1 MKMKLSIQL
10 GLLLTLPLLYSCGK
24 GAKEEL
30 ITPDPDKLY
39 ELVDPFIGTGFH
51 GHTFPGAT
59 APMGMVQLS
68 PETRWEG
75 WDACAGYH
83 YDDDSLYG
91 FAHTHL
97 SGTGCSDLG
106 DVIFLPTIDSERY
119 TEHIDEERLP
129 KVGFSHDREEAHAG
143 YYSVELENGIK
154 AELTASSLMGVH
166 RYTYP
171 KGAEEASLLIDLVNI
186 KGDEIVE
193 SGLELTSESTLRGYT
208 ITNGW
213 VPRQHVYFAAHLS
226 RPIREAK
233 LFLNGEVVDGQIA
246 KGDSLRGILSLDAGA
261 EGIVEIF
268 VGLSQTSMQAA
279 EANLNAELSRRGT
292 TFNQVQADTEKQW
305 SALLSKVKV
314 KEGKKEDLTCLYTAL
329 YHSLVAPNRISDADG
344 SYRGMDD
351 EIHRA
356 SGMSYSTLSL
366 WDTFRAEHPLL
377 ALLYPE
383 VVPDLCRSMMQVYR
397 EGGEL
402 PIWPLYSGETR
413 TMIGYHAVSV
423 LADAY
428 LSGQLRDLDPLEV
441 LKAMIKSSNINKK
454 GSDAYTRVGFI
465 PANTHNESVS
475 CTLEYAYD
483 DWCIARMAEALGE
496 TEIADTYYRRARNY
510 IHLFDGSTKFFRG
523 RHEDG
528 SWGADFDPYEVSKDY
543 TEANGWQY
551 RFAPMHD
558 VEGMIA
564 LHGGADEMLNALDN
578 LFSDTTP
585 AGDLQD
591 ITGLIGQY
599 AHGNE
604 PSHHL
609 AFLYNYL
616 GRPSRTQE
624 LTRQILDE
632 LYDDTPEGI
641 SGNED
646 CGQMSAWYLFT
657 ALGLYPVTPA
667 SGELQITTPLFR
679 EVTLTLPKGQLTI
692 TTDKDPAEYPY
703 IRSISLNGKELHRLF
718 VTTEELAGGGT
729 LAYTLSDKP
738 VDDFVVE
745 ERPYSM
751 TRKDFVSPV
760 YSSDDITLFHDQ
772 VSVSLASATPGTRIY
787 YTIDE
792 GEKEEYTGTPITLTR
807 STTLRAYAE
816 KDGLDPSPTTTLIV
830 TKAEYA
836 QAQVVSAVADGASW
850 TLHAGAVDSTDQI
863 ATLPIIQS
871 GVCEQ
876 PSIEMRDR
884 EDLFAL
890 TFTGFIQIPE
900 TDVYEF
906 RLTSDDGSVLRIHD
920 RPIVLNDG
928 SHAFVSATGKV
939 ALSQGLHPFTL
950 LYWQGAEGKGLRLEY
965 RRRGQTDYTT
975 TTLKHK

>member
-1 MKMKLSIQL
+1 MNVKLSVGV
-10 GLLLTLPLLYSCGK
+10 GLCLCLQLLYSCGK
-24 GAKEEL
+24 GTKEEL
-30 ITPDPDKLY
+30 ITPNPDKLY
-39 ELVDPFIGTGFH
+39 EWVDPFVGTGFH

-193 SGLELTSESTLRGYT
+193 SGLEQTSESTLRGYT

-213 VPRQHVYFAAHLS
+213 VPGQHVYFAAHLS

-233 LFLNGEVVDGQIA
+233 LFLNGEKVDGQIA
-246 KGDSLRGILSLDAGA
+246 KGDSIRAILSLDAGD

-268 VGLSQTSMQAA
+268 VGLSQTSMEAA
-279 EANLNAELSRRGT
+279 EANLNAELSRCGA
-292 TFNQVQADTEKQW
+292 TFDQVQANTEKQW
-305 SALLSKVKV
+305 SSLLSKVKV

-356 SGMSYSTLSL
+356 SGVSYSTLSL

-377 ALLYPE
+377 TLLFPE
-383 VVPDLCRSMMQVYR
+383 VVPDLCRSMMQMYR

-428 LSGQLRDLDPLEV
+428 LSGQLGNLDPLEV

-454 GSDAYTRVGFI
+454 GSDAYSRLGFI

-496 TEIADTYYRRARNY
+496 TEIADTYYQRAQNY
-510 IHLFDGSTKFFRG
+510 THLFDGSTKFFRG

-564 LHGGADEMLNALDN
+564 LHGGAGGMLDALDN

-609 AFLYNYL
+609 SFLYNYL

-657 ALGLYPVTPA
+657 SLGLYPVTPA
-667 SGELQITTPLFR
+667 SGELQITTPRFR
-679 EVTLTLPKGQLTI
+679 EVTLTLPKGKLTI
-692 TTDKDPAEYPY
+692 TTDKDPVEYPY
-703 IRSISLNGKELHRLF
+703 IRSFNLNGKEIHRLF
-718 VTTEELAGGGT
+718 VTTEELAEGGS
-729 LAYTLSDKP
+729 LAFTLSDKP

-772 VSVSLASATPGTRIY
+772 VSVSLASATPGARIY

-792 GEKEEYTGTPITLTR
+792 GEKKEYTGTPITLTR
-807 STTLRAYAE
+807 SATLRAYAE

-836 QAQVVSAVADGASW
+836 QAQDVSSVADGADW
-850 TLHAGAVDSTDQI
+850 TLHAGAVESTDQI
-863 ATLPIIQS
+863 ASLPIIGH
-871 GVCEQ
+871 GVCKQ

-884 EDLFAL
+884 RDLFAL
-890 TFTGFIQIPE
+890 TFTGFIQVPE

-939 ALSQGLHPFTL
+939 ALSRGLHPFTL

-975 TTLKHK
+975 PTLKHK

>member
-745 ERPYSM
+745 ESPYSM

>member
-1 MKMKLSIQL
+1 MNVKLSVGV
-10 GLLLTLPLLYSCGK
+10 GLCLCLPLLYSCGK
-24 GAKEEL
+24 SAKEEL
-30 ITPDPDKLY
+30 ITPNSDKLY
-39 ELVDPFIGTGFH
+39 ELVDPFVGTGFH

-106 DVIFLPTIDSERY
+106 DIIFLPTIDSELY
-119 TEHIDEERLP
+119 TEHIDEQRLP

-213 VPRQHVYFAAHLS
+213 VPGQHVYFAAHLS

-233 LFLNGEVVDGQIA
+233 LFLNGEEVDGQSA
-246 KGDSLRGILSLDAGA
+246 KGDSIRAILSLDAGD

-268 VGLSQTSMQAA
+268 VGLSQTSMEAA
-279 EANLNAELSRRGT
+279 EANLNAELSRCGA
-292 TFNQVQADTEKQW
+292 TFDQVQADTEKQW

-329 YHSLVAPNRISDADG
+329 YHSLIAPNRISDADG
-344 SYRGMDD
+344 SYRGVDD
-351 EIHRA
+351 EIHRS
-356 SGMSYSTLSL
+356 SGVSYSTLSL

-377 ALLYPE
+377 TLLYPE
-383 VVPDLCRSMMQVYR
+383 VVPDLCRSMMQMYR

-428 LSGQLRDLDPLEV
+428 LSGQLGDLDPSEV
-441 LKAMIKSSNINKK
+441 LEAMIKSSNINKK
-454 GSDAYTRVGFI
+454 GSDAYTRLGFI

-496 TEIADTYYRRARNY
+496 TEIADTYYRRAHNY

-558 VEGMIA
+558 VDGMIA

-667 SGELQITTPLFR
+667 SGELQITTPRFR
-679 EVTLTLPKGQLTI
+679 EVSLTLPRGMLTI
-692 TTDKDPAEYPY
+692 TTDKDPAESPY
-703 IRSISLNGKELHRLF
+703 VRSISLNGKELHRLF
-718 VTTEELAGGGT
+718 ITTEELAGGGT
-729 LAYTLSDKP
+729 LAFTLSDKP

-772 VSVSLASATPGTRIY
+772 VSVSLASATPGARIY

-792 GEKEEYTGTPITLTR
+792 GEKKKYTGTPITLTR
-807 STTLRAYAE
+807 SATLRAIAE
-816 KDGLDPSPTTTLIV
+816 KDGLDPSPTTTLIA

-836 QAQVVSAVADGASW
+836 QAQDVSSVVDGARW

-863 ATLPIIQS
+863 ATRPIIGR

-890 TFTGFIQIPE
+890 TFTGFIQVPE

-939 ALSQGLHPFTL
+939 ALSRGLHPFTL

-975 TTLKHK
+975 PTLKHK

>member
-1 MKMKLSIQL
+1 MKNKLTLLL
-10 GLLLTLPLLYSCGK
+10 GLLLTLPLLYACDNSRG
-24 GAKEEL
+24 EEL
-30 ITPDPDKLY
+30 ITPDPTKLY
-39 ELVDPFIGTGFH
+39 EMVDPFIGTGFH

-59 APMGMVQLS
+59 APLGMVQLS

-106 DVIFLPTIDSERY
+106 DVIFLPITDSKGY
-119 TEHIDEERLP
+119 ADHIKDERLP
-129 KVGFSHDREEAHAG
+129 KVGFSHDRESAHAG
-143 YYSVELENGIK
+143 YYSVELDNGIR
-154 AELTASSLMGVH
+154 AELTAGSLMGVH

-171 KGAEEASLLIDLVNI
+171 KDSGETSLLIDLVNI

-193 SGLELTSESTLRGYT
+193 SGLEQTSESTLRGYT

-213 VPRQHVYFAAHLS
+213 VPGQHVYFAAHLS
-226 RPIREAK
+226 RPVRETK
-233 LFLNGEVVDGQIA
+233 LFLNGEEVNEQIA
-246 KGDSLRGILSLDAGA
+246 QGDSIRALLSLDAG
-261 EGIVEIF
+261 EDGVVEIF
-268 VGLSQTSMQAA
+268 VGLSQTSMEAA
-279 EANLNAELSRRGT
+279 EANLNAELSRCGK
-292 TFNQVQADTEKQW
+292 TFDQVCANTEKQW
-305 SALLSKVKV
+305 NDLLSKVKV
-314 KEGKKEDLTCLYTAL
+314 KEGNKEDLTCLYTAL
-329 YHSLVAPNRISDADG
+329 YHSLVAPNRTSDADG

-351 EIHRA
+351 EIHRG
-356 SGMSYSTLSL
+356 SGVSYSTLSL

-383 VVPDLCRSMMQVYR
+383 VVPDLCRSMMQMYR
-397 EGGEL
+397 EQGEL

-428 LSGQLRDLDPLEV
+428 LSGQLGDLDPKEV
-441 LKAMIKSSNINKK
+441 LEAMIKSSNINKK
-454 GSDAYTRVGFI
+454 GSDAYTRLGFI

-496 TEIADTYYRRARNY
+496 KEIADTYYQRAHNY

-564 LHGGADEMLNALDN
+564 LHGGAEEMLDALDN

-667 SGELQITTPLFR
+667 SGELQITTPRFR
-679 EVTLTLPKGQLTI
+679 EVTLTLPKGKLTI

-718 VTTEELAGGGT
+718 VTTEELVQGGT
-729 LAYTLSDKP
+729 LAFALSDKP
-738 VDDFVVE
+738 VDDFRE
-745 ERPYSM
+745 EEKPYSM

-772 VSVSLASATPGTRIY
+772 VSVSLATATPGATIY

-792 GEKEEYTGTPITLTR
+792 GEKKEYTGTPIILTR
-807 STTLRAYAE
+807 STTLQATAE
-816 KDGLDPSPTTTLIV
+816 KEGLNPSPTTTLIA
-830 TKAEYA
+830 TRAEYA
-836 QAQVVSAVADGASW
+836 PAMEVTSVADGANW
-850 TLHAGAVDSTDQI
+850 TLHAGSVESTDQI
-863 ATLPIIQS
+863 TALPTVGR
-871 GVCEQ
+871 GVTDQ

-890 TFTGFIQIPE
+890 TFTGYIEVPE

-920 RPIVLNDG
+920 RPVVLNDG
-928 SHAFVSATGKV
+928 SHAFVSATGKA
-939 ALSQGLHPFTL
+939 ALSRGLHPFTL

-965 RRRGQTDYTT
+965 RRRGETDYTT
-975 TTLKHK
+975 PTLKH

>member
-39 ELVDPFIGTGFH
+39 ELVDPFVGTGFH

-292 TFNQVQADTEKQW
+292 TFDQVQADTEKQW

-428 LSGQLRDLDPLEV
+428 LSGQLGDLDPLEV
-441 LKAMIKSSNINKK
+441 LEAMIKSSNINKK
-454 GSDAYTRVGFI
+454 GSDAYTRLGFI

-496 TEIADTYYRRARNY
+496 TEIADTYYRRAHNY

-528 SWGADFDPYEVSKDY
+528 SWGDDFDPYEVSKDY

-564 LHGGADEMLNALDN
+564 LHGGTDEMLDALDN

-646 CGQMSAWYLFT
+646 CGQMSTWYLFT

-667 SGELQITTPLFR
+667 TGELQITTPRFR

-718 VTTEELAGGGT
+718 VTTVELAGGGT

-807 STTLRAYAE
+807 SATLRAYAE
-816 KDGLDPSPTTTLIV
+816 KDGLDPSPTTTLIA
-830 TKAEYA
+830 TKAEYT
-836 QAQVVSAVADGASW
+836 QAQVVSAVANCASW
-850 TLHAGAVDSTDQI
+850 TLHAGAVESTDQI
-863 ATLPIIQS
+863 ATLPIIQR

-884 EDLFAL
+884 ADLFAL

-928 SHAFVSATGKV
+928 SHAFVSATGKI
-939 ALSQGLHPFTL
+939 ALSRGLHPFTL

-975 TTLKHK
+975 PTFKH

>member
-483 DWCIARMAEALGE
+483 DWCIARIAEALGE

>member
-1 MKMKLSIQL
+1 MKLSIQL

-30 ITPDPDKLY
+30 ITPNQDKLY

-129 KVGFSHDREEAHAG
+129 KVGFSHNREEAHAG

-213 VPRQHVYFAAHLS
+213 VLGQHVYFAAHLS

-246 KGDSLRGILSLDAGA
+246 KGDSIRAILSLDARD

-279 EANLNAELSRRGT
+279 EANLNAELSRCGT
-292 TFNQVQADTEKQW
+292 TFDQVQADTEKQW
-305 SALLSKVKV
+305 SGLLSKVKV

-377 ALLYPE
+377 TLLYPE

-428 LSGQLRDLDPLEV
+428 LSGQLRDLDTMEV
-441 LKAMIKSSNINKK
+441 LEAMIKSSNINKK
-454 GSDAYTRVGFI
+454 GSDAYTRLGFI

-496 TEIADTYYRRARNY
+496 TEIADTYYRRAHNY

-528 SWGADFDPYEVSKDY
+528 SWGDDFDPYEVSKDY

-558 VEGMIA
+558 VEGMIT
-564 LHGGADEMLNALDN
+564 LHGGTDEMLNALDN

-667 SGELQITTPLFR
+667 SGELQITTPRFR

-807 STTLRAYAE
+807 SATLRANAE
-816 KDGLDPSPTTTLIV
+816 KDGLDPSPTTTLIA

-836 QAQVVSAVADGASW
+836 QAQVVSAVANGASW
-850 TLHAGAVDSTDQI
+850 TLHAGAVESTDQI
-863 ATLPIIQS
+863 ATLPIIQR

-906 RLTSDDGSVLRIHD
+906 RLTSDDGSVLQVHD

-928 SHAFVSATGKV
+928 SHAFVSATGKI
-939 ALSQGLHPFTL
+939 ALSRGLHPFTL

-975 TTLKHK
+975 PTFKH

>member
-1 MKMKLSIQL
+1 MKLSIQL

-39 ELVDPFIGTGFH
+39 ELVDPFVGTGFH

-226 RPIREAK
+226 RPIQEAK

-246 KGDSLRGILSLDAGA
+246 KGDSIRGILSLDAGD
-261 EGIVEIF
+261 ERIVEIF

-292 TFNQVQADTEKQW
+292 TFDQVQADTEKQW

-428 LSGQLRDLDPLEV
+428 LSGQLGDLDPLEV
-441 LKAMIKSSNINKK
+441 LEAMIKSSNINKK
-454 GSDAYTRVGFI
+454 GSDAYTRLGFI

-496 TEIADTYYRRARNY
+496 TEIADTYYRRAHNY

-528 SWGADFDPYEVSKDY
+528 SWGDDFDPYEVSKDY

-564 LHGGADEMLNALDN
+564 LHGGTDEMLDALDN

-646 CGQMSAWYLFT
+646 CGQMSTWYLFT

-667 SGELQITTPLFR
+667 TGELQITTPRFR

-718 VTTEELAGGGT
+718 VTTVELAGGGT

-807 STTLRAYAE
+807 SATLRAYAE
-816 KDGLDPSPTTTLIV
+816 KDGLDPSPTTTLIA
-830 TKAEYA
+830 TKAEYT
-836 QAQVVSAVADGASW
+836 QAQVVSAVANCASW
-850 TLHAGAVDSTDQI
+850 TLHAGAVESTDQI
-863 ATLPIIQS
+863 ATLPIIQR

-928 SHAFVSATGKV
+928 SHAFVSATGKI
-939 ALSQGLHPFTL
+939 ALSRGLHPFTL

-975 TTLKHK
+975 PTFKH

>member
-1 MKMKLSIQL
+1 MKMKPSIQL
-10 GLLLTLPLLYSCGK
+10 GLLLTLSLLCSCGK
-24 GAKEEL
+24 GTKEEL

-39 ELVDPFIGTGFH
+39 ELVDPFVGTGFH

-193 SGLELTSESTLRGYT
+193 SGLEQTSESTLRGYT

-226 RPIREAK
+226 RPIREAR
-233 LFLNGEVVDGQIA
+233 LFLNGEEVDGQVA
-246 KGDSLRGILSLDAGA
+246 KGDSIRAMLSLDAGD

-268 VGLSQTSMQAA
+268 VGLSQTSMEAA
-279 EANLNAELSRRGT
+279 EANLNAELSRCGA
-292 TFNQVQADTEKQW
+292 TFDQVQADTEKQW
-305 SALLSKVKV
+305 SSLLSKVQV

-329 YHSLVAPNRISDADG
+329 YHALIAPNRISDADG

-356 SGMSYSTLSL
+356 SSVSYSTLSL

-377 ALLYPE
+377 TLLYPE
-383 VVPDLCRSMMQVYR
+383 VVPDLCRSMMQMYR

-428 LSGQLRDLDPLEV
+428 LSGQLGNLDPLEV

-454 GSDAYTRVGFI
+454 GSDAYSRLGFI

-496 TEIADTYYRRARNY
+496 TEIADTYYQRAQNY
-510 IHLFDGSTKFFRG
+510 THLFDGSTKFFRG

-564 LHGGADEMLNALDN
+564 LYGGAGGMLDALDN

-609 AFLYNYL
+609 SFLYNYL

-657 ALGLYPVTPA
+657 SLGLYPVTPA
-667 SGELQITTPLFR
+667 SGELQITTPRFR
-679 EVTLTLPKGQLTI
+679 EVTLTLPKGKLTI

-703 IRSISLNGKELHRLF
+703 VRFNSLNGKELHRLF
-718 VTTEELAGGGT
+718 VTIKELTEGGT
-729 LAYTLSDKP
+729 LAFTLSDKP

-772 VSVSLASATPGTRIY
+772 VSVSLASATPGARIY

-792 GEKEEYTGTPITLTR
+792 GEKKEYTGTPITLTR
-807 STTLRAYAE
+807 SATLRANAE
-816 KDGLDPSPTTTLIV
+816 KDGLDPSPTTTLIA

-836 QAQVVSAVADGASW
+836 QAQDVSSVADGASW
-850 TLHAGAVDSTDQI
+850 TLHAGAVESTDQI
-863 ATLPIIQS
+863 ATLPIIGR

-890 TFTGFIQIPE
+890 TFTGFIQVPE
-900 TDVYEF
+900 TNVYEF

-928 SHAFVSATGKV
+928 SHAFVSATGKA
-939 ALSQGLHPFTL
+939 ALSRGLHPFTL

-975 TTLKHK
+975 PTLKH

>member
-39 ELVDPFIGTGFH
+39 ELVDLFVGTGFH

-143 YYSVELENGIK
+143 YYSVELENGTK

-246 KGDSLRGILSLDAGA
+246 KGDSIRGILSLDAGA

-292 TFNQVQADTEKQW
+292 TFDQVQADTEKQW

-356 SGMSYSTLSL
+356 SGVSYSTLSL

-377 ALLYPE
+377 TLLYPE
-383 VVPDLCRSMMQVYR
+383 VVPDLCRSMMQMYR

-428 LSGQLRDLDPLEV
+428 LSGQLGDLDPLEV
-441 LKAMIKSSNINKK
+441 LEAMIKSSNINKK
-454 GSDAYTRVGFI
+454 GSDAYTRLGFI

-496 TEIADTYYRRARNY
+496 TEIADTYYRRAHNY

-523 RHEDG
+523 RYEDG
-528 SWGADFDPYEVSKDY
+528 SWGDDFDPYEVSKDY

-564 LHGGADEMLNALDN
+564 LHGGTDEMLDALDN

-632 LYDDTPEGI
+632 LYDDTPDGI

-667 SGELQITTPLFR
+667 SGELQITTPRFR

-807 STTLRAYAE
+807 STTLRANAE
-816 KDGLDPSPTTTLIV
+816 KDGLDPSLTTTLIA

-836 QAQVVSAVADGASW
+836 QAQVVSAVANGASW
-850 TLHAGAVDSTDQI
+850 TLHAGAVESTDQI
-863 ATLPIIQS
+863 ATLPIIQR

-920 RPIVLNDG
+920 RPIVLNDS
-928 SHAFVSATGKV
+928 SHAFVSATGKI
-939 ALSQGLHPFTL
+939 ALSRGLHPFTL

-975 TTLKHK
+975 PTFKH

>member
-39 ELVDPFIGTGFH
+39 ELVDPFVGTGFH

-226 RPIREAK
+226 RPIQEAK

-246 KGDSLRGILSLDAGA
+246 KGDSIRGILSLDAGD
-261 EGIVEIF
+261 ERIVEIF

-292 TFNQVQADTEKQW
+292 TFDQVQADTEKQW

-428 LSGQLRDLDPLEV
+428 LSGQLGDLDPLEV
-441 LKAMIKSSNINKK
+441 LEAMIKSSNINKK
-454 GSDAYTRVGFI
+454 GSDAYTRLGFI

-496 TEIADTYYRRARNY
+496 TEIADTYYRRAHNY

-528 SWGADFDPYEVSKDY
+528 SWGDDFDPYEVSKDY

-564 LHGGADEMLNALDN
+564 LHGGTDEMLDALDN

-646 CGQMSAWYLFT
+646 CGQMSTWYLFT

-667 SGELQITTPLFR
+667 TGELQITTPRFR

-718 VTTEELAGGGT
+718 VTTVELAGGGT

-807 STTLRAYAE
+807 SATLRAYAE
-816 KDGLDPSPTTTLIV
+816 KDGLDPSPTTTLIA
-830 TKAEYA
+830 TKAEYT
-836 QAQVVSAVADGASW
+836 QAQVVSAVANCASW
-850 TLHAGAVDSTDQI
+850 TLHAGAVESTDQI
-863 ATLPIIQS
+863 ATLPIIQR

-928 SHAFVSATGKV
+928 SHAFVSATGKI
-939 ALSQGLHPFTL
+939 ALSRGLHPFTL

-975 TTLKHK
+975 PTFKH

>member
-1 MKMKLSIQL
+1 MKLSIQL

-30 ITPDPDKLY
+30 ITPNQDKLY

-68 PETRWEG
+68 PETRWED

-213 VPRQHVYFAAHLS
+213 VPGQHVYFAAHLS

-233 LFLNGEVVDGQIA
+233 LFLNGEVVNGQIA
-246 KGDSLRGILSLDAGA
+246 KGDSIRAILSLDAGA

-292 TFNQVQADTEKQW
+292 TFDQVQADTEKQW

-314 KEGKKEDLTCLYTAL
+314 REGKKEDLTCLYTAL
-329 YHSLVAPNRISDADG
+329 YHALIAPNRISDADG

-356 SGMSYSTLSL
+356 SGVSYSTLSL

-428 LSGQLRDLDPLEV
+428 LSGQLGDLDPLEV
-441 LKAMIKSSNINKK
+441 LEAMIKSSNINKK
-454 GSDAYTRVGFI
+454 GSDAYTRLGFI

-483 DWCIARMAEALGE
+483 DWCIDRMAEALGE
-496 TEIADTYYRRARNY
+496 TEIADTYYRRAHNY

-528 SWGADFDPYEVSKDY
+528 SWGDDFDPYEVSKDY

-564 LHGGADEMLNALDN
+564 LHGGTDEMLDALDN

-667 SGELQITTPLFR
+667 SGELQITTPRFR

-718 VTTEELAGGGT
+718 VTTVELAGGGT

-807 STTLRAYAE
+807 SATLRANAE
-816 KDGLDPSPTTTLIV
+816 KDGLDPSPTTTLIA

-836 QAQVVSAVADGASW
+836 QAQVVPAVANCASW
-850 TLHAGAVDSTDQI
+850 TLHAGAVESTDQI

-928 SHAFVSATGKV
+928 SHAFVSATGKI
-939 ALSQGLHPFTL
+939 ALSRGLHPFTL
-950 LYWQGAEGKGLRLEY
+950 LYWQGAEGKGLRFEY

-975 TTLKHK
+975 PTFKH

>member
-1 MKMKLSIQL
+1 MKLSIQL

-24 GAKEEL
+24 DAKEEL
-30 ITPDPDKLY
+30 ITLDPDKLY
-39 ELVDPFIGTGFH
+39 ELVDPFVGTGFH

-213 VPRQHVYFAAHLS
+213 VPRQHVYFAVHLS

-246 KGDSLRGILSLDAGA
+246 KGDSIRGILSLDAGA

-329 YHSLVAPNRISDADG
+329 YHALVAPNRISDADG

-356 SGMSYSTLSL
+356 SGVSYSTLSL

-377 ALLYPE
+377 TLLYPE
-383 VVPDLCRSMMQVYR
+383 VVPDLCRSMMQMYR

-428 LSGQLRDLDPLEV
+428 LSGQLGDLDPLEV
-441 LKAMIKSSNINKK
+441 LGAMIKSSNINKK
-454 GSDAYTRVGFI
+454 GSDAYTRLGFI

-496 TEIADTYYRRARNY
+496 TEIADTYYQRAHNY

-528 SWGADFDPYEVSKDY
+528 SWGDDFDPYEVSKDY

-564 LHGGADEMLNALDN
+564 LYGGTDEMLNALNN

-667 SGELQITTPLFR
+667 SGELQITTPRFR

-772 VSVSLASATPGTRIY
+772 MSVSLASATPGTRIY

-807 STTLRAYAE
+807 NATLRANAE
-816 KDGLDPSPTTTLIV
+816 KDGLDPSPTTTLIA
-830 TKAEYA
+830 TKAEYV

-863 ATLPIIQS
+863 ATLPIIQR

-928 SHAFVSATGKV
+928 SHAFVSATGKI
-939 ALSQGLHPFTL
+939 ALSRGLHPFTL

-975 TTLKHK
+975 PTLKH

>member
-1 MKMKLSIQL
+1 MKLSIQL

-39 ELVDPFIGTGFH
+39 ELVDPFVGTGFH

-143 YYSVELENGIK
+143 YYSVELENGTK

-233 LFLNGEVVDGQIA
+233 LFLNGEEVNGQIA
-246 KGDSLRGILSLDAGA
+246 KGDSIRAILSLDAGA

-279 EANLNAELSRRGT
+279 EANLNAELSRCGT
-292 TFNQVQADTEKQW
+292 TFDQVQADTEKQW
-305 SALLSKVKV
+305 SGLLSKVKV

-428 LSGQLRDLDPLEV
+428 LSGQLRDLDTMEV
-441 LKAMIKSSNINKK
+441 LEAMIKSSNINKK
-454 GSDAYTRVGFI
+454 GSDAYTRLGFI

-496 TEIADTYYRRARNY
+496 TEIADTYYRRAHNY

-528 SWGADFDPYEVSKDY
+528 SWGDDFDPYGVSKDY

-558 VEGMIA
+558 VEGMIT
-564 LHGGADEMLNALDN
+564 LHGGTDEMLNALDN

-667 SGELQITTPLFR
+667 SGELQITTPRFR

-807 STTLRAYAE
+807 SATLRANAE
-816 KDGLDPSPTTTLIV
+816 KDGLDPSPTTTLIA
-830 TKAEYA
+830 TKAEYV

-850 TLHAGAVDSTDQI
+850 TLHAGAVESTDQI
-863 ATLPIIQS
+863 TTLPIIQR

-906 RLTSDDGSVLRIHD
+906 RLTSDDGSVLQVHD

-928 SHAFVSATGKV
+928 SHAFVSATGKI
-939 ALSQGLHPFTL
+939 ALSRGLHPFTL

-975 TTLKHK
+975 PTFKH

>member
-1 MKMKLSIQL
+1 MKLSIQL

-39 ELVDPFIGTGFH
+39 ELVDPFVGTGFH

-143 YYSVELENGIK
+143 YYSVELENGTK

-246 KGDSLRGILSLDAGA
+246 KGDSIRGILSLDAGA

-292 TFNQVQADTEKQW
+292 TFDQVQADTEKQW

-413 TMIGYHAVSV
+413 TMIGYHAVSA

-428 LSGQLRDLDPLEV
+428 LSGQLGDLDPLEV
-441 LKAMIKSSNINKK
+441 LEAMIKSSNINKK
-454 GSDAYTRVGFI
+454 GSDAYTRLGFI

-496 TEIADTYYRRARNY
+496 TEIADTYYRRAHNY

-528 SWGADFDPYEVSKDY
+528 SWGDDFDPYEVSKDY

-558 VEGMIA
+558 VEGMIT
-564 LHGGADEMLNALDN
+564 LHGGTDEMLNALDN

-667 SGELQITTPLFR
+667 SGELQITTPRFR

-703 IRSISLNGKELHRLF
+703 IRSISLNGKEVHRLF
-718 VTTEELAGGGT
+718 VTTVELAGGGT

-807 STTLRAYAE
+807 SATLRANAE
-816 KDGLDPSPTTTLIV
+816 KDGLDPSPTTTLIA

-836 QAQVVSAVADGASW
+836 QAQVVSAVANCASW
-850 TLHAGAVDSTDQI
+850 TLHAGAVEGTDQI
-863 ATLPIIQS
+863 ATLPIIQR

-928 SHAFVSATGKV
+928 SHAFVSATGKI
-939 ALSQGLHPFTL
+939 ALSRGLHPFTL

-975 TTLKHK
+975 PTFKH

>member
-428 LSGQLRDLDPLEV
+428 LSGQLRDLDTMEV
-441 LKAMIKSSNINKK
+441 LEAMIKSSNINKK
-454 GSDAYTRVGFI
+454 GSDAYTRLGFI

-496 TEIADTYYRRARNY
+496 TEIADTYYRRAHNY

-528 SWGADFDPYEVSKDY
+528 SWGDDFDPYEVSKDY

-564 LHGGADEMLNALDN
+564 LHGGTDEMLDALDN

-585 AGDLQD
+585 AGHLQD

-751 TRKDFVSPV
+751 PRKDFVSPV

-807 STTLRAYAE
+807 SATLRANAE
-816 KDGLDPSPTTTLIV
+816 KDGLDPSPTTTLIA

-863 ATLPIIQS
+863 TTLPIIQS

-890 TFTGFIQIPE
+890 TFTGFIQVPE

-928 SHAFVSATGKV
+928 SHTFVSATGKI
-939 ALSQGLHPFTL
+939 ALSRGLHPFTL

-975 TTLKHK
+975 PTFKH

>member
-30 ITPDPDKLY
+30 ITPNQDKLY

-68 PETRWEG
+68 PETRWED

-213 VPRQHVYFAAHLS
+213 VPGQHVYFAAHLS

-233 LFLNGEVVDGQIA
+233 LFLNGEVVNGQIA
-246 KGDSLRGILSLDAGA
+246 KGDSIRAILSLDAGA

-292 TFNQVQADTEKQW
+292 TFDQVQADTEKQW

-314 KEGKKEDLTCLYTAL
+314 REGKKEDLTCLYTAL
-329 YHSLVAPNRISDADG
+329 YHALIAPNRISDADG

-356 SGMSYSTLSL
+356 SGVSYSTLSL

-428 LSGQLRDLDPLEV
+428 LSGQLGDLDPLEV
-441 LKAMIKSSNINKK
+441 LEAMIKSSNINKK
-454 GSDAYTRVGFI
+454 GSDAYTRLGFI

-483 DWCIARMAEALGE
+483 DWCIDRMAEALGE
-496 TEIADTYYRRARNY
+496 TEIADTYYRRAHNY

-528 SWGADFDPYEVSKDY
+528 SWGDDFDPYEVSKDY

-564 LHGGADEMLNALDN
+564 LHGGTDEMLDALDN

-667 SGELQITTPLFR
+667 SGELQITTPRFR

-718 VTTEELAGGGT
+718 VTTVELAGGGT

-807 STTLRAYAE
+807 SATLRANAE
-816 KDGLDPSPTTTLIV
+816 KDGLDPSPTTTLIA

-836 QAQVVSAVADGASW
+836 QAQVVPAVANCASW
-850 TLHAGAVDSTDQI
+850 TLHAGAVESTDQI

-928 SHAFVSATGKV
+928 SHAFVSATGKI
-939 ALSQGLHPFTL
+939 ALSRGLHPFTL
-950 LYWQGAEGKGLRLEY
+950 LYWQGAEGKGLRFEY

-975 TTLKHK
+975 PTFKH

>member
-1 MKMKLSIQL
+1 MNVKLSVGI
-10 GLLLTLPLLYSCGK
+10 GLCLYLPLLYSCGK
-24 GAKEEL
+24 SAKEEL
-30 ITPDPDKLY
+30 ITPNPDKLY

-91 FAHTHL
+91 FAHTNL

-106 DVIFLPTIDSERY
+106 DMIFLPTIDSERY

-213 VPRQHVYFAAHLS
+213 VPGQHVYFATHLS

-233 LFLNGEVVDGQIA
+233 LFLNGEKVDGQIA
-246 KGDSLRGILSLDAGA
+246 KGDSIRAILSLDAGD
-261 EGIVEIF
+261 EGMVEIF
-268 VGLSQTSMQAA
+268 VGLSQTSMEAA
-279 EANLNAELSRRGT
+279 EANLNAELSRCGA
-292 TFNQVQADTEKQW
+292 TFDQVQADTEKQW
-305 SALLSKVKV
+305 SSLLSKIKV

-329 YHSLVAPNRISDADG
+329 YHSLIAPNRISDADG

-356 SGMSYSTLSL
+356 SGVSYSTLSL

-377 ALLYPE
+377 TLLYPE
-383 VVPDLCRSMMQVYR
+383 VVPDLCRSMMQMYR

-428 LSGQLRDLDPLEV
+428 LSGQLGGLDPLEV

-564 LHGGADEMLNALDN
+564 LHGGTDEMLNALDN
-578 LFSDTTP
+578 LFCDTTP

-609 AFLYNYL
+609 SFLYNYL

-667 SGELQITTPLFR
+667 SGELQITTPRFR
-679 EVTLTLPKGQLTI
+679 EVTLTLPKGKLTI

-703 IRSISLNGKELHRLF
+703 VRSISLNGKELHRLF

-729 LAYTLSDKP
+729 LAFTLSDKP

-772 VSVSLASATPGTRIY
+772 VSVSLASATPGARIY

-792 GEKEEYTGTPITLTR
+792 GEKKEYTGTPITLTR
-807 STTLRAYAE
+807 NATLRAYAE
-816 KDGLDPSPTTTLIV
+816 KDGLDPSSTTTLIT

-836 QAQVVSAVADGASW
+836 QAQDVSSVVDGVRW
-850 TLHAGAVDSTDQI
+850 TLHAGTVDSTDQI
-863 ATLPIIQS
+863 VTLPIIGR

-890 TFTGFIQIPE
+890 TFTGFIQVPE

-939 ALSQGLHPFTL
+939 ALSRGLHSFTL

-975 TTLKHK
+975 PTLKHK

>member
-1 MKMKLSIQL
+1 MNVKLSVGV
-10 GLLLTLPLLYSCGK
+10 GLCLCLPLLYSCGK
-24 GAKEEL
+24 STKEEL
-30 ITPDPDKLY
+30 ITPDPERLY
-39 ELVDPFIGTGFH
+39 ELVDPFVGTGFH

-143 YYSVELENGIK
+143 YYSVELDNGIQ

-226 RPIREAK
+226 RPIREAR
-233 LFLNGEVVDGQIA
+233 LFLNGEEVDGLIA
-246 KGDSLRGILSLDAGA
+246 RGDSIRAILSLDAGD

-268 VGLSQTSMQAA
+268 VGLSQTSMEAA
-279 EANLNAELSRRGT
+279 EANLNAELSRCGA
-292 TFNQVQADTEKQW
+292 TFDQVQADTEKQW
-305 SALLSKVKV
+305 SSLLSKVQV

-356 SGMSYSTLSL
+356 SGVSYSTLSL

-377 ALLYPE
+377 TLLFPE
-383 VVPDLCRSMMQVYR
+383 VVPDLCRSMMQMYR

-428 LSGQLRDLDPLEV
+428 LSGQLGNLDPLEV

-454 GSDAYTRVGFI
+454 GSDAYSRLGFI

-496 TEIADTYYRRARNY
+496 TEIADTYYQRAQNY
-510 IHLFDGSTKFFRG
+510 THLFDGSTKFFRG

-564 LHGGADEMLNALDN
+564 LHGGAGGMLDALDN

-609 AFLYNYL
+609 SFLYNYL

-657 ALGLYPVTPA
+657 ALGLYPVTPV
-667 SGELQITTPLFR
+667 SGELQITTPRFR

-772 VSVSLASATPGTRIY
+772 VSVSLASATPRATIY

-792 GEKEEYTGTPITLTR
+792 GEKKEYTGTPITLTR
-807 STTLRAYAE
+807 SATLRAYAE

-836 QAQVVSAVADGASW
+836 QAQDVSSVADGADW
-850 TLHAGAVDSTDQI
+850 TLHAGAVESTDQI
-863 ATLPIIQS
+863 ASLPIIGR

-890 TFTGFIQIPE
+890 TFTGFIQVPE

-939 ALSQGLHPFTL
+939 ALSRGLHPFTL

-975 TTLKHK
+975 PTLKHK

>member
-1 MKMKLSIQL
+1 MKLSIQL

>member
-1 MKMKLSIQL
+1 MKLSIQL

-24 GAKEEL
+24 DAKEEL

-39 ELVDPFIGTGFH
+39 ELVDPFVGTGFH

-129 KVGFSHDREEAHAG
+129 KVGFSHDHEEAHAG

-246 KGDSLRGILSLDAGA
+246 KGDAIRGILSLDAGA

-292 TFNQVQADTEKQW
+292 TFDQVQADTEKQW

-329 YHSLVAPNRISDADG
+329 YHTLIAPNRISDADG

-356 SGMSYSTLSL
+356 SGVSYSTLSL
-366 WDTFRAEHPLL
+366 WDTFRAEHHLL
-377 ALLYPE
+377 TLLYPE
-383 VVPDLCRSMMQVYR
+383 VVPDLCRSMMQMYR

-428 LSGQLRDLDPLEV
+428 LSGQLGDLDPLEV
-441 LKAMIKSSNINKK
+441 LEAMIKSSNINKK
-454 GSDAYTRVGFI
+454 GSDAYTRLGFI

-496 TEIADTYYRRARNY
+496 TEIADTYYRRAHNY

-528 SWGADFDPYEVSKDY
+528 SWGDDFDPYEVSKDY

-564 LHGGADEMLNALDN
+564 LHGGTDEMLDALDN

-667 SGELQITTPLFR
+667 SGELQITTPRFR

-718 VTTEELAGGGT
+718 VTTVELAGSGT

-807 STTLRAYAE
+807 SATLRANAE
-816 KDGLDPSPTTTLIV
+816 KDGLDPSPTTTLIA

-836 QAQVVSAVADGASW
+836 QAQVVSAVANCASW
-850 TLHAGAVDSTDQI
+850 TLHAGAVESTDQI

-928 SHAFVSATGKV
+928 SHAFVSATGKI
-939 ALSQGLHPFTL
+939 ALSRGLHPFTL

-975 TTLKHK
+975 PTLKH

>member
-1 MKMKLSIQL
+1 MKLSIQL

-39 ELVDPFIGTGFH
+39 ELVDPFVGTGFH

-226 RPIREAK
+226 RPIQEAK

-246 KGDSLRGILSLDAGA
+246 KGDSIRGILSLDAGD
-261 EGIVEIF
+261 ERIVEIF

-292 TFNQVQADTEKQW
+292 TFDQVQADTEKQW

-366 WDTFRAEHPLL
+366 WDTFRAEHSLL

-428 LSGQLRDLDPLEV
+428 LSGQLRDLDTMEV
-441 LKAMIKSSNINKK
+441 LEAMIKSSNINKK
-454 GSDAYTRVGFI
+454 GSDAYSRLGFI

-496 TEIADTYYRRARNY
+496 TEIADTYYQRAQNY
-510 IHLFDGSTKFFRG
+510 THLFDGSTKFFRG

-564 LHGGADEMLNALDN
+564 LHGGAGGMLDALDN

-667 SGELQITTPLFR
+667 SGELQITTPRFR
-679 EVTLTLPKGQLTI
+679 EVTLTLPKGKLTI

-703 IRSISLNGKELHRLF
+703 VRSISLNGKELHRLF

-751 TRKDFVSPV
+751 TRKDYVSPV

-807 STTLRAYAE
+807 SATLRANAE
-816 KDGLDPSPTTTLIV
+816 KDGLDPSPTTTLIA

-863 ATLPIIQS
+863 TTLPIIQS

-890 TFTGFIQIPE
+890 TFTGFIQVPE

-928 SHAFVSATGKV
+928 SHAFVSATGKI
-939 ALSQGLHPFTL
+939 ALSRGLHPFTL
-950 LYWQGAEGKGLRLEY
+950 LYWQGGEGKGLRLEY

-975 TTLKHK
+975 PTFKH

>member
-1 MKMKLSIQL
+1 
-10 GLLLTLPLLYSCGK
+10 
-24 GAKEEL
+24 
-30 ITPDPDKLY
+30 
-39 ELVDPFIGTGFH
+39 
-51 GHTFPGAT
+51 
-59 APMGMVQLS
+59 
-68 PETRWEG
+68 
-75 WDACAGYH
+75 
-83 YDDDSLYG
+83 
-91 FAHTHL
+91 
-97 SGTGCSDLG
+97 
-106 DVIFLPTIDSERY
+106 
-119 TEHIDEERLP
+119 
-129 KVGFSHDREEAHAG
+129 
-143 YYSVELENGIK
+143 
-154 AELTASSLMGVH
+154 
-166 RYTYP
+166 
-171 KGAEEASLLIDLVNI
+171 
-186 KGDEIVE
+186 
-193 SGLELTSESTLRGYT
+193 
-208 ITNGW
+208 
-213 VPRQHVYFAAHLS
+213 
-226 RPIREAK
+226 
-233 LFLNGEVVDGQIA
+233 
-246 KGDSLRGILSLDAGA
+246 
-261 EGIVEIF
+261 
-268 VGLSQTSMQAA
+268 
-279 EANLNAELSRRGT
+279 
-292 TFNQVQADTEKQW
+292 
-305 SALLSKVKV
+305 
-314 KEGKKEDLTCLYTAL
+314 
-329 YHSLVAPNRISDADG
+329 
-344 SYRGMDD
+344 
-351 EIHRA
+351 
-356 SGMSYSTLSL
+356 
-366 WDTFRAEHPLL
+366 
-377 ALLYPE
+377 
-383 VVPDLCRSMMQVYR
+383 
-397 EGGEL
+397 
-402 PIWPLYSGETR
+402 
-413 TMIGYHAVSV
+413 
-423 LADAY
+423 
-428 LSGQLRDLDPLEV
+428 
-441 LKAMIKSSNINKK
+441 MIKSSNINKK

>member
-1 MKMKLSIQL
+1 MKLSIQL

-39 ELVDPFIGTGFH
+39 ELVDPFVGTGFH

-143 YYSVELENGIK
+143 YYSVELENGTK

-246 KGDSLRGILSLDAGA
+246 KGDSIRGILSLDAGA

-292 TFNQVQADTEKQW
+292 TFDQVQADTEKQW

-428 LSGQLRDLDPLEV
+428 LSGQLGDLDPLEV
-441 LKAMIKSSNINKK
+441 LEAMIKSSNINKK
-454 GSDAYTRVGFI
+454 GSDAYTRLGFI

-483 DWCIARMAEALGE
+483 DWCIARMAQALGE
-496 TEIADTYYRRARNY
+496 TEIADTYYRRAHNY

-528 SWGADFDPYEVSKDY
+528 SWGDDFDPYEVSKDY

-564 LHGGADEMLNALDN
+564 LHGGTNEMLDALDN

-667 SGELQITTPLFR
+667 SGELQITTPRFR

-703 IRSISLNGKELHRLF
+703 IRSISLNGKEVHRLF
-718 VTTEELAGGGT
+718 VTTVELAGGGT

-807 STTLRAYAE
+807 SATLRANAE
-816 KDGLDPSPTTTLIV
+816 KDGLDPSPTTTLIA

-836 QAQVVSAVADGASW
+836 QAQVVSAVANCASW
-850 TLHAGAVDSTDQI
+850 TLHAGAVEGTDQI
-863 ATLPIIQS
+863 ATLPIIQR

-928 SHAFVSATGKV
+928 SHAFVSATGKI
-939 ALSQGLHPFTL
+939 ALSRGLHPFTL
-950 LYWQGAEGKGLRLEY
+950 LYWQGAEGKGLRFEY

-975 TTLKHK
+975 PTFKH

>member
-30 ITPDPDKLY
+30 ITPNQDKLY

-129 KVGFSHDREEAHAG
+129 KVGFSHNREEAHAG

-213 VPRQHVYFAAHLS
+213 VLGQHVYFAAHLS

-246 KGDSLRGILSLDAGA
+246 KGDSIRAILSLDARD

-279 EANLNAELSRRGT
+279 EANLNAELSRCGT
-292 TFNQVQADTEKQW
+292 TFDQVQADTEKQW
-305 SALLSKVKV
+305 SGLLSKVKV

-377 ALLYPE
+377 TLLFPE

-428 LSGQLRDLDPLEV
+428 LSGQLRDLDTMEV
-441 LKAMIKSSNINKK
+441 LEAMIKSSNINKK
-454 GSDAYTRVGFI
+454 GSDAYTRLGFI

-496 TEIADTYYRRARNY
+496 TEIADTYYRRAHNY

-528 SWGADFDPYEVSKDY
+528 SWGDDFDPYEVSKDY

-558 VEGMIA
+558 VEGMIT
-564 LHGGADEMLNALDN
+564 LHGGTDEMLNALDN

-667 SGELQITTPLFR
+667 SGELQITTPRFR

-807 STTLRAYAE
+807 SATLRANAE
-816 KDGLDPSPTTTLIV
+816 KDGLDPSPTTTLIA

-836 QAQVVSAVADGASW
+836 QAQVVSAVANGASW
-850 TLHAGAVDSTDQI
+850 TLHAGAVESTDQI
-863 ATLPIIQS
+863 ATLPIIQR

-906 RLTSDDGSVLRIHD
+906 RLTSDDGSVLQVHD

-928 SHAFVSATGKV
+928 SHAFVSATGKI
-939 ALSQGLHPFTL
+939 ALSRGLHPFTL

-975 TTLKHK
+975 PTFKH

>member
-39 ELVDPFIGTGFH
+39 ELVDPFVGTGFH

-143 YYSVELENGIK
+143 YYSVELENGTK

-246 KGDSLRGILSLDAGA
+246 KGDSIRGILSLDAGA

-292 TFNQVQADTEKQW
+292 TFDQVQADTEKQW

-413 TMIGYHAVSV
+413 TMIGYHAVSA

-428 LSGQLRDLDPLEV
+428 LSGQLGDLDPLEV
-441 LKAMIKSSNINKK
+441 LEAMIKSSNINKK
-454 GSDAYTRVGFI
+454 GSDAYTRLGFI

-496 TEIADTYYRRARNY
+496 TEIADTYYRRAHNY

-528 SWGADFDPYEVSKDY
+528 SWGDDFDPYEVSKDY

-558 VEGMIA
+558 VEGMIT
-564 LHGGADEMLNALDN
+564 LHGGTDEMLNALDN

-667 SGELQITTPLFR
+667 SGELQITTPRFR

-703 IRSISLNGKELHRLF
+703 IRSISLNGKEVHRLF
-718 VTTEELAGGGT
+718 VTTVELAGGGT

-807 STTLRAYAE
+807 SATLRANAE
-816 KDGLDPSPTTTLIV
+816 KDGLDPSPTTTLIA

-836 QAQVVSAVADGASW
+836 QAQVVSAVANCASW
-850 TLHAGAVDSTDQI
+850 TLHAGAVEGTDQI
-863 ATLPIIQS
+863 ATLPIIQR

-928 SHAFVSATGKV
+928 SHAFVSATGKI
-939 ALSQGLHPFTL
+939 ALSRGLHPFTL

-975 TTLKHK
+975 PTFKH

>member
-39 ELVDPFIGTGFH
+39 ELVDPFVGTGFH

-143 YYSVELENGIK
+143 YYSVELENGTK

-246 KGDSLRGILSLDAGA
+246 KGDSIRGILSLDAGA

-292 TFNQVQADTEKQW
+292 TFDQVQADTEKQW

-428 LSGQLRDLDPLEV
+428 LSGQLGDLDPLEV
-441 LKAMIKSSNINKK
+441 LEAMIKSSNINKK
-454 GSDAYTRVGFI
+454 GSDAYTRLGFI

-483 DWCIARMAEALGE
+483 DWCIARMAQALGE
-496 TEIADTYYRRARNY
+496 TEIADTYYRRAHNY

-528 SWGADFDPYEVSKDY
+528 SWGDDFDPYEVSKDY

-564 LHGGADEMLNALDN
+564 LHGGTNEMLDALDN

-667 SGELQITTPLFR
+667 SGELQITTPRFR

-703 IRSISLNGKELHRLF
+703 IRSISLNGKEVHRLF
-718 VTTEELAGGGT
+718 VTTVELAGGGT

-807 STTLRAYAE
+807 SATLRANAE
-816 KDGLDPSPTTTLIV
+816 KDGLDPSPTTTLIA

-836 QAQVVSAVADGASW
+836 QAQVVSAVANCASW
-850 TLHAGAVDSTDQI
+850 TLHAGAVEGTDQI
-863 ATLPIIQS
+863 ATLPIIQR

-928 SHAFVSATGKV
+928 SHAFVSATGKI
-939 ALSQGLHPFTL
+939 ALSRGLHPFTL
-950 LYWQGAEGKGLRLEY
+950 LYWQGAEGKGLRFEY

-975 TTLKHK
+975 PTFKH

>member
-1 MKMKLSIQL
+1 
-10 GLLLTLPLLYSCGK
+10 
-24 GAKEEL
+24 
-30 ITPDPDKLY
+30 
-39 ELVDPFIGTGFH
+39 
-51 GHTFPGAT
+51 
-59 APMGMVQLS
+59 
-68 PETRWEG
+68 
-75 WDACAGYH
+75 
-83 YDDDSLYG
+83 
-91 FAHTHL
+91 
-97 SGTGCSDLG
+97 
-106 DVIFLPTIDSERY
+106 
-119 TEHIDEERLP
+119 
-129 KVGFSHDREEAHAG
+129 
-143 YYSVELENGIK
+143 
-154 AELTASSLMGVH
+154 
-166 RYTYP
+166 
-171 KGAEEASLLIDLVNI
+171 
-186 KGDEIVE
+186 
-193 SGLELTSESTLRGYT
+193 
-208 ITNGW
+208 
-213 VPRQHVYFAAHLS
+213 
-226 RPIREAK
+226 
-233 LFLNGEVVDGQIA
+233 
-246 KGDSLRGILSLDAGA
+246 
-261 EGIVEIF
+261 
-268 VGLSQTSMQAA
+268 
-279 EANLNAELSRRGT
+279 
-292 TFNQVQADTEKQW
+292 
-305 SALLSKVKV
+305 
-314 KEGKKEDLTCLYTAL
+314 
-329 YHSLVAPNRISDADG
+329 
-344 SYRGMDD
+344 MDD

-356 SGMSYSTLSL
+356 SGVSYSTLSL

-428 LSGQLRDLDPLEV
+428 LSGQLGDLDPLEV
-441 LKAMIKSSNINKK
+441 LEAMIKSSNINKK
-454 GSDAYTRVGFI
+454 GSDAYTRLGFI

-483 DWCIARMAEALGE
+483 DWCIDRMAEALGE
-496 TEIADTYYRRARNY
+496 TEIADTYYRRAHNY

-528 SWGADFDPYEVSKDY
+528 SWGDDFDPYEVSKDY

-564 LHGGADEMLNALDN
+564 LHGGTDEMLDALDN

-667 SGELQITTPLFR
+667 SGELQITTPRFR

-718 VTTEELAGGGT
+718 VTTVELAGGGT

-807 STTLRAYAE
+807 SATLRANAE
-816 KDGLDPSPTTTLIV
+816 KDGLDPSPTTTLIA

-836 QAQVVSAVADGASW
+836 QAQVVPAVANCASW
-850 TLHAGAVDSTDQI
+850 TLHAGAVESTDQI

-928 SHAFVSATGKV
+928 SHAFVSATGKI
-939 ALSQGLHPFTL
+939 ALSRGLHPFTL
-950 LYWQGAEGKGLRLEY
+950 LYWQGAEGKGLRFEY

-975 TTLKHK
+975 PTFKH

>member
-1 MKMKLSIQL
+1 MNVKLSVGV
-10 GLLLTLPLLYSCGK
+10 GLCLCLPLLYSCGK
-24 GAKEEL
+24 SAKEEL

-39 ELVDPFIGTGFH
+39 ELVDPFVGTGFH

-143 YYSVELENGIK
+143 YYSVELENGTK

-213 VPRQHVYFAAHLS
+213 VPGQHVYFAAHLS
-226 RPIREAK
+226 RPIRRAK
-233 LFLNGEVVDGQIA
+233 LFLNGEEVDGQIA
-246 KGDSLRGILSLDAGA
+246 KGDSIRTILSLDAGD

-268 VGLSQTSMQAA
+268 VGLSQTSMEAA
-279 EANLNAELSRRGT
+279 EANLNAELSRCGA
-292 TFNQVQADTEKQW
+292 TFDQVRTDTEKQW
-305 SALLSKVKV
+305 SALLSKIKV

-329 YHSLVAPNRISDADG
+329 YHSLIAPNRISDADG
-344 SYRGMDD
+344 SYRGIDD

-356 SGMSYSTLSL
+356 SGVSYSTLSL

-377 ALLYPE
+377 TLLYPE
-383 VVPDLCRSMMQVYR
+383 VVPDLCRSMMQMYR

-423 LADAY
+423 FADAY
-428 LSGQLRDLDPLEV
+428 LSGQLGDLDPLEV
-441 LKAMIKSSNINKK
+441 LEAMIKSSNINKK
-454 GSDAYTRVGFI
+454 GSDAYTRLGFI
-465 PANTHNESVS
+465 PANSHNESVS

-564 LHGGADEMLNALDN
+564 LHGGADEMLNAFDN

-667 SGELQITTPLFR
+667 SGELQITTPRFR
-679 EVTLTLPKGQLTI
+679 EVTLTLPRGMLTI

-703 IRSISLNGKELHRLF
+703 VRSISLNGKELHRLF

-729 LAYTLSDKP
+729 LAFTLSDKP
-738 VDDFVVE
+738 VDDFPVE

-772 VSVSLASATPGTRIY
+772 VSVSLASATPGARIY

-792 GEKEEYTGTPITLTR
+792 GEKKEYTGTPITLTH
-807 STTLRAYAE
+807 SATLRAYAE
-816 KDGLDPSPTTTLIV
+816 KDGMYPSPTTTLIA

-836 QAQVVSAVADGASW
+836 QAQAVSSVADGVSW
-850 TLHAGAVDSTDQI
+850 MLHAGAVDSTDQI
-863 ATLPIIQS
+863 ATLPIIGR

-890 TFTGFIQIPE
+890 TFTGFIQVPE

>member
-1 MKMKLSIQL
+1 MNVKLSVGV
-10 GLLLTLPLLYSCGK
+10 GLCLCLPPLYSCGK
-24 GAKEEL
+24 STKEEL
-30 ITPDPDKLY
+30 IIPDPERLY
-39 ELVDPFIGTGFH
+39 ELVDPFVGTGFH

-129 KVGFSHDREEAHAG
+129 KVGFSHDREKAHAG

-193 SGLELTSESTLRGYT
+193 SGLEQTSESTLRGYT

-233 LFLNGEVVDGQIA
+233 LFLNGEEVDGLIA
-246 KGDSLRGILSLDAGA
+246 RGDSIRAILSLDAGD
-261 EGIVEIF
+261 EGMVEIF
-268 VGLSQTSMQAA
+268 VGLSQTSMEAA
-279 EANLNAELSRRGT
+279 EANLNAELSRCGA
-292 TFNQVQADTEKQW
+292 TFDQVQADTEKQW
-305 SALLSKVKV
+305 SSLLSKVKV

-356 SGMSYSTLSL
+356 SGVSYSTLSL

-377 ALLYPE
+377 TLLFPE
-383 VVPDLCRSMMQVYR
+383 VVPDLCRSMMQMYR

-402 PIWPLYSGETR
+402 PIWPLYGGETR

-428 LSGQLRDLDPLEV
+428 LSGQLGNLDPLEV

-454 GSDAYTRVGFI
+454 GSDAYSRLGFI

-496 TEIADTYYRRARNY
+496 TEIADTYYQRAQNY
-510 IHLFDGSTKFFRG
+510 THLFDGSTKFFRG

-528 SWGADFDPYEVSKDY
+528 SWGADFDPYELSKDY

-564 LHGGADEMLNALDN
+564 LHGGAGGMLDALDN

-609 AFLYNYL
+609 SFLYNYL

-657 ALGLYPVTPA
+657 ALGLYPVTPV
-667 SGELQITTPLFR
+667 SGELQITTPRFR
-679 EVTLTLPKGQLTI
+679 EVTLTLPKGKLTI

-703 IRSISLNGKELHRLF
+703 VRFISLNGKELHRLF
-718 VTTEELAGGGT
+718 VTIKELTEGGT
-729 LAYTLSDKP
+729 LAFTLSDKP

-772 VSVSLASATPGTRIY
+772 VSVSLASATPGATIY

-792 GEKEEYTGTPITLTR
+792 GEKKEYTGTPITLTR
-807 STTLRAYAE
+807 SATLRAYAE

-836 QAQVVSAVADGASW
+836 QAQDVSSVADGADW
-850 TLHAGAVDSTDQI
+850 TLHAGAVESTDQI
-863 ATLPIIQS
+863 ASLPIIGR

-890 TFTGFIQIPE
+890 TFTGFIQVPE

-939 ALSQGLHPFTL
+939 ALSRGLHPFTL
-950 LYWQGAEGKGLRLEY
+950 VYWQGAEGKGLRLEY

-975 TTLKHK
+975 PTLKHK

>member
-39 ELVDPFIGTGFH
+39 ELVDPFVGTGFH

-143 YYSVELENGIK
+143 YYSVELENGTK

-246 KGDSLRGILSLDAGA
+246 KGDSIRGILSLDAGA

-292 TFNQVQADTEKQW
+292 TFDQVQADTEKQW

-428 LSGQLRDLDPLEV
+428 LSGQLGDLDPLEV
-441 LKAMIKSSNINKK
+441 LEAMIKSSNINKK
-454 GSDAYTRVGFI
+454 GSDAYTRLGFI

-483 DWCIARMAEALGE
+483 DWCIARMAQALGE
-496 TEIADTYYRRARNY
+496 TEIADTYYRRAHNY

-528 SWGADFDPYEVSKDY
+528 SWGDDFDPYEVSKDY

-564 LHGGADEMLNALDN
+564 LHGGTNEMLDALDN

-667 SGELQITTPLFR
+667 SGELQITTPRFR

-703 IRSISLNGKELHRLF
+703 IRSISLNGKEVHRLF
-718 VTTEELAGGGT
+718 VTTVELAGGGT

-807 STTLRAYAE
+807 NATLRANAE
-816 KDGLDPSPTTTLIV
+816 KDGLDPSPTTTLIA

-836 QAQVVSAVADGASW
+836 QAQVVSAVANCASW
-850 TLHAGAVDSTDQI
+850 TLHAGAVEGTDQI
-863 ATLPIIQS
+863 ATLPIIQR

-928 SHAFVSATGKV
+928 SHAFVSATGKI
-939 ALSQGLHPFTL
+939 ALSRGLHPFTL
-950 LYWQGAEGKGLRLEY
+950 LYWQGAEGKGLRFEY

-975 TTLKHK
+975 PTFKH

>member
-1 MKMKLSIQL
+1 MKLSIQL

-246 KGDSLRGILSLDAGA
+246 KGDSIRGILSLDAGA

-428 LSGQLRDLDPLEV
+428 LSGQLRDLDTMEV
-441 LKAMIKSSNINKK
+441 LEAMIKSSNINKK
-454 GSDAYTRVGFI
+454 GSDAYTRLGFI

-496 TEIADTYYRRARNY
+496 TEIADTYYRRAHNY

-558 VEGMIA
+558 VEGMIT
-564 LHGGADEMLNALDN
+564 LHGGTDEMLDALDN

-667 SGELQITTPLFR
+667 TGELQITTPRFR

-718 VTTEELAGGGT
+718 VTTVELAGGGT

-836 QAQVVSAVADGASW
+836 QAQDVSAVADSARW

-863 ATLPIIQS
+863 ATLPIIGR

-890 TFTGFIQIPE
+890 TFTGFIQVPE

-928 SHAFVSATGKV
+928 SHAFVSATGKI
-939 ALSQGLHPFTL
+939 ALSRGLHPFTL

-965 RRRGQTDYTT
+965 RRRGQTDYITPT
-975 TTLKHK
+975 FKH

>member
-1 MKMKLSIQL
+1 MNVKLSVGV
-10 GLLLTLPLLYSCGK
+10 GLCLCLQLLYSCGK
-24 GAKEEL
+24 GTKEEL
-30 ITPDPDKLY
+30 ITPNPDKLY
-39 ELVDPFIGTGFH
+39 EWVDPFVGTGFH

-143 YYSVELENGIK
+143 YYSVELDNGIQ

-226 RPIREAK
+226 RPIREAR
-233 LFLNGEVVDGQIA
+233 LFLNGEEVDGLIA
-246 KGDSLRGILSLDAGA
+246 RGDSIRAILSLDAGD

-268 VGLSQTSMQAA
+268 VGLSQTSMEAA
-279 EANLNAELSRRGT
+279 EANLNAELSRCGA
-292 TFNQVQADTEKQW
+292 TFDQVQANTEKQW
-305 SALLSKVKV
+305 SSLLSKVKV

-356 SGMSYSTLSL
+356 SGVSYSTLSL

-377 ALLYPE
+377 TLLFPE
-383 VVPDLCRSMMQVYR
+383 VVPDLCRSMMQMYR

-428 LSGQLRDLDPLEV
+428 LSGQLGNLDPLEV

-454 GSDAYTRVGFI
+454 GSDAYSRLGFI

-496 TEIADTYYRRARNY
+496 TEIADTYYQRAQNY
-510 IHLFDGSTKFFRG
+510 THLFDGSTKFFRG

-564 LHGGADEMLNALDN
+564 LHGGAGGMLDALDN

-609 AFLYNYL
+609 SFLYNYL

-657 ALGLYPVTPA
+657 ALGLYPVTPV
-667 SGELQITTPLFR
+667 SGELQITTPRFR
-679 EVTLTLPKGQLTI
+679 EVTLTLPKGKLTI

-703 IRSISLNGKELHRLF
+703 VRFISLNGKELHRLF
-718 VTTEELAGGGT
+718 VTIKELTEGGT
-729 LAYTLSDKP
+729 LAFTLSDKP

-772 VSVSLASATPGTRIY
+772 VSVSLASATPRATIY

-792 GEKEEYTGTPITLTR
+792 GEKKEYTGTPITLTR
-807 STTLRAYAE
+807 SATLRAYAE

-836 QAQVVSAVADGASW
+836 QAQDVSSVADGANW
-850 TLHAGAVDSTDQI
+850 TLHAGAVESTDQI
-863 ATLPIIQS
+863 ASLPIIGR

-890 TFTGFIQIPE
+890 TFTGFIQVPE

-928 SHAFVSATGKV
+928 SHAFVSATGKI
-939 ALSQGLHPFTL
+939 ALSRGLHPFTL

-975 TTLKHK
+975 PTLKHK